1 MLNFNISLMMSKAVK
16 AINDNKKFRTWSYI
30 LVVLM
35 IVGIFVFKSADIILS
50 IAELLEVLRK

>member
-1 MLNFNISLMMSKAVK
+1 MLNFSISLMMSKAVK